1 MEDERDNQPVDE
13 VVDGEENAENKDGR
27 DDEFDYDE
35 DGNIIIPDVIDED
48 VASEDEIADIE
59 QDETGDEGSN
69 ENEGSDEQDESDVD
83 VQPAA
88 DNGEK
93 KPAVDDEY
101 KRKYDELVAQT
112 RKTLTSLGAKDTDD
126 VMAGLETVA
135 AEADGVPVEDYRKAK
150 REAAAADEAQRILQ
164 RQEFERKA
172 AADLAELKQYYP
184 ELKDVKTIYEI
195 KNLAEFGR
203 LRDLGVSARQA
214 YAAAN
219 ADEIKESAAR
229 SVKQQARNDKSH
241 LQSAVPKG
249 SKDNSITMT
258 KGELSQWRDLFPD
271 KTDKEILALYKKT
284 K

>member
-1 MEDERDNQPVDE
+1 MKDEREDQLVDE
-13 VVDGEENAENKDGR
+13 VEDGEENADPTGDKDN
-27 DDEFDYDE
+27 EFDYDE

-48 VASEDEIADIE
+48 VASADEIADIE
-59 QDETGDEGSN
+59 QDETDDEGSD

-101 KRKYDELVAQT
+101 KRKYEELVAQT
-112 RKTLTSLGAKDTDD
+112 KKTLTSLGEKDTDD

-150 REAAAADEAQRILQ
+150 KEAAAADEAQRILQ

-195 KNLAEFGR
+195 KNLSEFGR

-258 KGELSQWRDLFPD
+258 KGELSQWRDLFPN

>member
-1 MEDERDNQPVDE
+1 MGKDKENQTADNVEEKDEHIVEETNDDN
-13 VVDGEENAENKDGR
+13 
-27 DDEFDYDE
+27 DDEFEYDE

-48 VASEDEIADIE
+48 ADEDDEPVEIE
-59 QDETGDEGSN
+59 QDEDEEEGAEEDEGSDD
-69 ENEGSDEQDESDVD
+69 ETDSDENVE
-83 VQPAA
+83 PAA
-88 DNGEK
+88 EDETK
-93 KPAVDDEY
+93 KERDEY
-101 KRKYDELVAQT
+101 KRKYEQLVAQSRET
-112 RKTLTSLGAKDTDD
+112 ISKLGVKETDD
-126 VMAGLETVA
+126 VLAGLESLA
-135 AEADGVPVEDYRKAK
+135 AEADDVPVEDYRRKK
-150 REAAAADEAQRILQ
+150 QEEARANEAQRALQ
-164 RQEFERKA
+164 KQEFERKA

-241 LQSAVPKG
+241 LRSAVPKG

-258 KGELSQWRDLFPD
+258 KGELSQWRDLFPN